1 MQDPRAEVEQIKAEL
16 ASERSR
22 PPGPVLTLENL
33 PSGCPAC
40 IEHILKAMPPKSEQ
54 VNYNKLALNLATYF
68 KAKGYTLEGVLGIAE
83 DFIEKYPTSESHDT
97 PQKRR
102 DNFESVWKSIASGNG
117 YKFDCSYIL
126 GLKLPGSAFDCK
138 VCGVKRNDQPTP
150 PAAVPKPADE
160 TPSIGFQ
167 FIHNADILADL
178 RPIEWRIRDILTD
191 YALYYN
197 FGDPGHFK
205 TFIELDR
212 LLCIAAGID
221 YHGHP
226 VKQGTVFYIAGEGQ
240 QGIGRR
246 LAAWHIAH
254 KTQAANVPFFVAK
267 VPTQLMDPAALD
279 DVKRAVDAMA
289 KQYGPPA
296 VVHFDTLARNFGGG
310 DENATKDMNAAI
322 SNLDKAFGS
331 DFCRGLTHHTGHANK
346 DRARGS
352 MALHGAADGA
362 FRVSLTDSGQI
373 VVECKKLKD
382 APTPPM
388 MVFNR
393 QEVVL
398 HIGDTEDRSYTLELA
413 AEGDEAI
420 GIVKPKKAAE
430 LKGGLQKALE
440 VLRRLYAR
448 FDENLRKGGYS
459 SATPQVSF
467 VDWRTTCMDAG
478 LYKRTDNFRRA
489 AEALLLSKL
498 IKFDESKKFVY
509 LIEMVEENEY

>member
-1 MQDPRAEVEQIKAEL
+1 MGGVEPVLYNLSAVLESDEVWIVEGEKDADNLNWIGFTATTNFDGAGKWRESYTEALRGKTVFIIPDNDDEGRKHAQKVARELQGKAKSIRLIE
-16 ASERSR
+16 
-22 PPGPVLTLENL
+22 PPGLPTKGDVTDFLTSIGDPDTAAERLSIMAE
-33 PSGCPAC
+33 GAGEWTQPADPFLT
-40 IEHILKAMPPKSEQ
+40 E
-54 VNYNKLALNLATYF
+54 
-68 KAKGYTLEGVLGIAE
+68 
-83 DFIEKYPTSESHDT
+83 
-97 PQKRR
+97 
-102 DNFESVWKSIASGNG
+102 
-117 YKFDCSYIL
+117 
-126 GLKLPGSAFDCK
+126 
-138 VCGVKRNDQPTP
+138 TP
-150 PAAVPKPADE
+150 PV
-160 TPSIGFQ
+160 GFQ

-212 LLCIAAGID
+212 LLCIASGID

-246 LAAWHIAH
+246 IAAWHIAH
-254 KTQAANVPFFVAK
+254 KTKAADVPFFVSK
-267 VPTQLMDPAALD
+267 TPTQLMDPDAIKE
-279 DVKRAVDAMA
+279 VRQAVDIMA
-289 KQYGPPA
+289 KAYGPPA
-296 VVHFDTLARNFGGG
+296 VVHFDTLARNFGEG

-362 FRVSLTDSGQI
+362 FRVSLTPSGQI

-382 APTPPM
+382 APTPLL

-393 QEVVL
+393 QEML
-398 HIGDTEDRSYTLELA
+398 LRIGDIEDRSYIMELE

-420 GIVKPKKAAE
+420 GLVKPQKAVE
-430 LKGGLQKALE
+430 LKGGLARAL
-440 VLRRLYAR
+440 VILRRLFAR
-448 FDENLRKGGYS
+448 FEENLKAGGRS
-459 SATPQVSF
+459 TATPQVSYI
-467 VDWRTTCMDAG
+467 DWRTACMDAG
-478 LYKRTDNFRRA
+478 LYKRTDKFR
-489 AEALLLSKL
+489 EAFEKLL
-498 IKFDESKKFVY
+498 IRGFVGVDESKKFVY
-509 LIEMVEENEY
+509 LNDIVDEY